1 MQGSKQSHVEESVM
15 VTQVHK
21 YLFSQFVCGLMMLYN
36 FILNSSMVYNLPFPT
51 NHLNSLY
58 HLLTSLIDHLV
69 PWEDHLMD
77 DCLSSDTMHYDNFH
91 FFICLVTKPW
101 GPSYLRSLYSSQ
113 ESISHPNGL
122 LALFPRKTK
131 MVVCTT
137 NLLASVALSL
147 SPHD

>member
-15 VTQVHK
+15 ITQVHK

-69 PWEDHLMD
+69 P
-77 DCLSSDTMHYDNFH
+77 
-91 FFICLVTKPW
+91 
-101 GPSYLRSLYSSQ
+101 
-113 ESISHPNGL
+113 
-122 LALFPRKTK
+122 
-131 MVVCTT
+131 
-137 NLLASVALSL
+137 
-147 SPHD
+147 